1 MRDRAYWL
9 FALLAWPAAAWGTI
23 EIVLRL
29 ATDETSGLSDAL
41 MITSAA
47 AVTIALSRWR
57 RNGLHLPVRG

>member
-1 MRDRAYWL
+1 VRDRAYWL
-9 FALLAWPAAAWGTI
+9 FALVAWPAAAWGTI

-29 ATDETSGLSDAL
+29 FTGETDGLADAV

-57 RNGLHLPVRG
+57 RIGLQLPVRG